1 MEEVGTRAGIG
12 RVYTKRAGASRP
24 SDGSEAKMS
33 EKIHLGKDGAIGAHS
48 SSRVR
53 FKIVSRAGET
63 IWKGEIKKNT
73 KTVCVCGGVERGWLR
88 D

>member
-1 MEEVGTRAGIG
+1 MEEVGTGAGIG
-12 RVYTKRAGASRP
+12 RVYTERAGDSRP

-53 FKIVSRAGET
+53 FKIVSRARET
-63 IWKGEIKKNT
+63 VWKGEIKKKKNCL
-73 KTVCVCGGVERGWLR
+73 CVCRG
-88 D
+88 

>member
-1 MEEVGTRAGIG
+1 
-12 RVYTKRAGASRP
+12 
-24 SDGSEAKMS
+24 MS

-53 FKIVSRAGET
+53 FKIVSRARET
-63 IWKGEIKKNT
+63 VWKGEIKKK
-73 KTVCVCGGVERGWLR
+73 KTVCLCAGVEKGWLR

>member
-1 MEEVGTRAGIG
+1 MGTGAGIG
-12 RVYTKRAGASRP
+12 RVYTERAGDSRP

-53 FKIVSRAGET
+53 FKIVSRARET
-63 IWKGEIKKNT
+63 VWKGEIKK
-73 KTVCVCGGVERGWLR
+73 KKKLSVCVQGLKRAG
-88 D
+88 

>member
-1 MEEVGTRAGIG
+1 MEEVGTGAGIG
-12 RVYTKRAGASRP
+12 RVYTERAGDSRP

-53 FKIVSRAGET
+53 FKIVSRARET
-63 IWKGEIKKNT
+63 VWKGEIKK
-73 KTVCVCGGVERGWLR
+73 KKLSVCVQGLKRAG
-88 D
+88 

>member
-1 MEEVGTRAGIG
+1 MEEVGTGAGIG
-12 RVYTKRAGASRP
+12 RVYTERAGDSRP

-53 FKIVSRAGET
+53 FKIVSRARET
-63 IWKGEIKKNT
+63 VWKGEIKK
-73 KTVCVCGGVERGWLR
+73 KKKKLSVCV
-88 D
+88 

>member
-1 MEEVGTRAGIG
+1 MGTGAGIG
-12 RVYTKRAGASRP
+12 RVYTERAGDSRP

-53 FKIVSRAGET
+53 FKIVSRARET
-63 IWKGEIKKNT
+63 VWKGEIKKK
-73 KTVCVCGGVERGWLR
+73 KTVCLCAGVEKGWLR

>member
-1 MEEVGTRAGIG
+1 MGTGAGIG
-12 RVYTKRAGASRP
+12 RVYTERAGDSRP

-53 FKIVSRAGET
+53 FKIVSRARET
-63 IWKGEIKKNT
+63 VWKGEIKKKK
-73 KTVCVCGGVERGWLR
+73 KTVCLCVGIEKGWLR